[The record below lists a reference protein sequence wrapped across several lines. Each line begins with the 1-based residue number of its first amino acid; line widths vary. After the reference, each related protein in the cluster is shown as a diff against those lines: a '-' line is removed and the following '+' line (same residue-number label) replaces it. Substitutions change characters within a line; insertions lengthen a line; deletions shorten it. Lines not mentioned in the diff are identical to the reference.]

1 MRRTALLFSVLLV
14 LAALL
19 GGCEYWRL
27 FSLKEVFPP
36 TRDLPTVPPLRMEF
50 NDFME
55 RC

>member
-1 MRRTALLFSVLLV
+1 MRIAFLIFVLFLVITLLD
-14 LAALL
+14 
-19 GGCEYWRL
+19 GCEYWRL

-36 TRDLPTVPPLRMEF
+36 TRDLTTVPPLHMQF